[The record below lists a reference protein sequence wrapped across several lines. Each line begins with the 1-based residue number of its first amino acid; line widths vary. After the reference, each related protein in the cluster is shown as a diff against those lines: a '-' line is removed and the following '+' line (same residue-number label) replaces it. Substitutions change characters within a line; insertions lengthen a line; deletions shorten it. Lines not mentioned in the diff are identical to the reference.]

1 MGLLDQHARLRAIIV
16 GGALSAA
23 LALPFGVSADTTGG
37 SSIQPAAS
45 NGATIAMD
53 SGVHVM
59 SKVVATVNISFSC
72 DPIPVY
78 DWETG
83 TTTST
88 TSGHV
93 EYGSVVIVQAA
104 GRSIN
109 SGSADFYGGDVV
121 CDGVAVYTRSI
132 PVVASALPWKS
143 GAAAAGGTVY
153 ITDATYQGSDYA
165 SSGPIAVKLSK

>member
-1 MGLLDQHARLRAIIV
+1 MGVFDQHARLRAIIV

-23 LALPFGVSADTTGG
+23 LALPIGVSADTTGG

-45 NGATIAMD
+45 NGATIAVD
-53 SGVHVM
+53 AVVHVM
-59 SKVVATVNISFSC
+59 SRVVATVDISFTC

-78 DWETG
+78 DQESGT

-88 TSGHV
+88 SGRI
-93 EYGSVVIVQAA
+93 EYGSAVIVQAT

-109 SGSADFYGGDVV
+109 SGSAEFSGGEVL

-132 PVVASALPWKS
+132 PIVASALPWKS